1 MMHWGRPGEP
11 DQMNTEQRI
20 TSFVAAERPAITST
34 LADLIAI
41 PTINPPGLGYEA
53 CVDFFSRLLRR
64 WGVDHRVVTVPNG
77 DYPRLSIIGAY
88 GPGDP
93 GLHFHGHYDVVSAQ
107 SPDQFK
113 PEMREG
119 RLYGRGAA
127 DMKGGIV
134 AMLFAIRALQACGI
148 EMNRALSFTLVPD
161 EETGGRLG
169 VRHLHA
175 QGLLPRPALGVL
187 MPEPSS
193 GAIWH
198 ACRGVLT
205 LRVVVKGK
213 PAHGALSHH
222 GVNAFEG
229 MVGVMNSL
237 VELKRRVVARQTAFP
252 VTPAEARHSVMLLG
266 GASASGVDSNMVP
279 ETAWFSIERR
289 INPEETLAQARG
301 ELEQVFDEHRAS
313 GLGIDVEVFQEG
325 EACLSPVNTPLGRA
339 LADAVNGRTH
349 GPARF
354 ELCPGVLETRFFSGP
369 DVPGYGYGPGLLELA
384 HGPGEY
390 VALDALFD
398 CTSIYAIASARVL
411 GRLVKLLPRKLQA
424 MYSTLPRVTA
434 ST

>member
-1 MMHWGRPGEP
+1 
-11 DQMNTEQRI
+11 MNAEQRI
-20 TSFVAAERPAITST
+20 ASFVASEHEAITST

-41 PTINPPGLGYEA
+41 PTVNPPGLGCEA
-53 CVDFFSRLLRR
+53 CVDFFSSLLRR
-64 WGVDHRVVTVPNG
+64 WGIDHRVVTVPNG

-88 GPGDP
+88 GPDEP

-107 SPDQFK
+107 SPEQFR
-113 PEMREG
+113 PEIRNG

-134 AMLFAIRALQACGI
+134 AMLFAIRALQACEI
-148 EMNRALSFTLVPD
+148 DMKRAVSFTLVPD

-198 ACRGVLT
+198 AWRGVLT

-213 PAHGALSHH
+213 PAHGALAHQ

-237 VELKRRVVARQTAFP
+237 LQLKRHVVARQTALP
-252 VTPAEARHSVMLLG
+252 VTPEEARHSVMLLG
-266 GASASGVDSNMVP
+266 GASASGADSNVVP

-289 INPEETLAQARG
+289 INPEETLAQVRG
-301 ELEQVFDEHRAS
+301 ELESVFDEHRGN

-325 EACLSPVNTPLGRA
+325 EASVSPVDTPLGRA
-339 LADAVNGRTH
+339 LAEAVRHQTH
-349 GPARF
+349 APARF

-369 DVPGYGYGPGLLELA
+369 DVPGYGYGPGLLELS
-384 HGPGEY
+384 HGPDEH

-398 CTSIYAIASARVL
+398 CTSVYAIAAAQVL
-411 GRLVKLLPRKLQA
+411 GSAGEHHATSKNA
-424 MYSTLPRVTA
+424 TF
-434 ST
+434 

>member
-1 MMHWGRPGEP
+1 MK
-11 DQMNTEQRI
+11 TEQQI
-20 TSFVAAERPAITST
+20 TSFVAAERNAITST

-41 PTINPPGLGYEA
+41 PTTNPPGFGCEA
-53 CVDFFSRLLRR
+53 CVDFLSRLLGR
-64 WGVDHRVVTVPNG
+64 WGIDHRVVTVPAG

-88 GPGDP
+88 GPNEP

-107 SPDQFK
+107 TPDQFR
-113 PEMREG
+113 PEVRDG

-134 AMLFAIRALQACGI
+134 AMLFALRALQACGI
-148 EMNRALSFTLVPD
+148 EMHRGLSFTLVPD

-169 VRHLHA
+169 VRHLYA
-175 QGLLPRPALGVL
+175 EGLLPRPALGVL

-213 PAHGALSHH
+213 PAHGALAHH

-237 VELKRRVVARQTAFP
+237 LELKRRVVARQTALP
-252 VTPAEARHSVMLLG
+252 VTPEEARHSVMLLG
-266 GASASGVDSNMVP
+266 GSSASGVDSNVVP

-289 INPEETLAQARG
+289 INPEEKLAQVRE
-301 ELEQVFDEHRAS
+301 ELERIFDEHRAN
-313 GLGIDVEVFQEG
+313 GFGIDVEVFQEG
-325 EACLSPVNTPLGRA
+325 EASVSSVDTPLGRA
-339 LADAVNGRTH
+339 LAEAVRRQTNA
-349 GPARF
+349 PARF

-369 DVPGYGYGPGLLELA
+369 DVPGYGYGPGLLELS
-384 HGPGEY
+384 HGPEEH

-398 CTSIYAIASARVL
+398 CTSIYAIAAAQVL
-411 GRLVKLLPRKLQA
+411 GA
-424 MYSTLPRVTA
+424 MSF
-434 ST
+434 S